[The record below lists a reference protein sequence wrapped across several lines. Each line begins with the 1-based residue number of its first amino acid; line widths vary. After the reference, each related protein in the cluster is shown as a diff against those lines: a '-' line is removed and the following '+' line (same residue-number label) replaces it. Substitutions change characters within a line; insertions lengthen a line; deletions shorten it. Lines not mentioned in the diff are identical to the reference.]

1 MTLIQAILIGCV
13 AALTQLEGD
22 WLGECKLREPVITG
36 FLVGLIMGD
45 VQKGLMIGGA
55 LQLMWMGAT
64 NIGPTAGL
72 DIGSGGTIGAAVALI
87 TGSDLEI
94 AIAFAI
100 PVAVI
105 VQMLNILKMTAFS
118 GLMHKADSYIDE
130 GKEGK
135 VIGIH
140 FLCGI
145 FTFVIYFTFTFLV
158 LFAGDSVINAI
169 VNSIPEWV
177 HSGLG
182 AVAIVLPAMGFALL
196 LNLLWETK
204 LIPYF
209 VIGFIFAAYLGVSMV
224 GICALSVAIAAVIYM
239 LKADQLKGNAQAEA
253 AVDDEWED

>member
-72 DIGSGGTIGAAVALI
+72 DIGSGGTIGAAVALM

-239 LKADQLKGNAQAEA
+239 LKADQLKGNAQVDI

>member
-72 DIGSGGTIGAAVALI
+72 DIGSGGTIGAAVALM

-145 FTFVIYFTFTFLV
+145 FTFLIYFTFTFIV

-177 HSGLG
+177 HSGLS
-182 AVAIVLPAMGFALL
+182 AVAIALPAMGFALL

-209 VIGFIFAAYLGVSMV
+209 VIGFVFAAYLGVSMV

-239 LKADQLKGNAQAEA
+239 LKADQLKGNAQADVV
-253 AVDDEWED
+253 VDDEWED

>member
-72 DIGSGGTIGAAVALI
+72 DIGSGGTIGAAVALM

-145 FTFVIYFTFTFLV
+145 FTFLIYFTFTFLV

-177 HSGLG
+177 HSGLS
-182 AVAIVLPAMGFALL
+182 AVAITLPAMGFALL

-209 VIGFIFAAYLGVSMV
+209 VIGFVFAAYLGVSMV

-239 LKADQLKGNAQAEA
+239 LKADQLKGNAQTEV